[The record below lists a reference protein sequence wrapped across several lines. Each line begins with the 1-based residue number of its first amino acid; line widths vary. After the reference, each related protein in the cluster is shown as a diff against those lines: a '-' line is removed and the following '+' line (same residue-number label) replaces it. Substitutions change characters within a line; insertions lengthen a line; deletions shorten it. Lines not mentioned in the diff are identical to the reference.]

1 VAAVSRDKLFD
12 AVVAGTWL
20 TAALALET
28 ARRDLQARREAHER
42 PGSSEPL
49 LDLIGAVGDLLAAY
63 QGAIAAEA
71 ELTSGRRRRRGRR
84 RH

>member
-1 VAAVSRDKLFD
+1 MAAVNRDKLFD

-20 TAALALET
+20 TAALALEA
-28 ARRDLQARREAHER
+28 ARRDLQARRDSVER

-49 LDLIGAVGDLLAAY
+49 LNVIGAIGDLLAAY
-63 QGAIAAEA
+63 QEAIAAEA